1 MFIYKKLIEKIKKY
15 ILLFTGLLQ
24 LLTIA
29 SMMKKTSTTTKMTPL
44 SQKDKEFMTAYID
57 KHINENY
64 AEPDSQEEKE
74 QIQDIK
80 TMMSGAMTAMAEYMV
95 KNLPTSVPSD
105 KGSDISNP
113 ELSELLSQV
122 KLLTAKANQQPA
134 ATVHQPVKKILAAEG
149 AASSSGK
156 GTHNVSAYTM
166 WAKHWRT
173 EHPKQNPP
181 AGLWDQQCKADP
193 TIKAHFQELA
203 DEFNQAEGRV
213 STKGTTRAS
222 TGKVSGYTQMQ
233 KRLGELNALLPEGS
247 AKISCSDQTFKAC
260 KVLGAD
266 KKVIGDASITKLEE
280 WFKEEHGIEIE

>member
-1 MFIYKKLIEKIKKY
+1 
-15 ILLFTGLLQ
+15 
-24 LLTIA
+24 
-29 SMMKKTSTTTKMTPL
+29 MKKTSTTIKMTP
-44 SQKDKEFMTAYID
+44 SQKDKEFITAYID

-64 AEPDSQEEKE
+64 DEPDSQEEKE
-74 QIQDIK
+74 QIRDIK
-80 TMMSGAMTAMAEYMV
+80 TMMSGAMTAMAEHML

-113 ELSELLSQV
+113 ELSELLTQV
-122 KLLTAKANQQPA
+122 KLLATKVNQQPA
-134 ATVHQPVKKILAAEG
+134 TAQPVKKILAAEG

-166 WAKHWRT
+166 WAKHWRS

-193 TIKAHFQELA
+193 TIKDHFQELA

-213 STKGTTRAS
+213 STKGSTRAS
-222 TGKVSGYTQMQ
+222 TGKISGYTQMQ

-247 AKISCSDQTFKAC
+247 AKISCSDQAFKAC

-266 KKVIGDASITKLEE
+266 KKVQGEASIAKLEE
-280 WFKEEHGIEIE
+280 WFKEEHGVEIE

>member
-1 MFIYKKLIEKIKKY
+1 M
-15 ILLFTGLLQ
+15 
-24 LLTIA
+24 A
-29 SMMKKTSTTTKMTPL
+29 STMKKSITTKMTPL
-44 SQKDKEFMTAYID
+44 SQKDKEFITAYID

-64 AEPDSQEEKE
+64 DEPDSPEEKE

-80 TMMSGAMTAMAEYMV
+80 TMMSGAMTAMAEHML
-95 KNLPTSVPSD
+95 KNQPASTDS
-105 KGSDISNP
+105 SNS

-122 KLLTAKANQQPA
+122 KMLTAKVNQPA
-134 ATVHQPVKKILAAEG
+134 AAVQPVKKLLAAEV
-149 AASSSGK
+149 APSSSGK

-166 WAKHWRT
+166 WAKQWRLD
-173 EHPKQNPP
+173 HPKQNPP

-213 STKGTTRAS
+213 STKGSTRAS

-233 KRLGELNALLPEGS
+233 KRLGELNALLPQGS
-247 AKISCSDQTFKAC
+247 AKIACSDQAFKAC

-266 KKVIGDASITKLEE
+266 KKVQGEASIAKLEE

>member
-1 MFIYKKLIEKIKKY
+1 
-15 ILLFTGLLQ
+15 
-24 LLTIA
+24 
-29 SMMKKTSTTTKMTPL
+29 MKKTNTTIKMTPL
-44 SQKDKEFMTAYID
+44 SQKNKEFMTTYID

-80 TMMSGAMTAMAEYMV
+80 TMMSGAMTAMAEHML
-95 KNLPTSVPSD
+95 KNLPASVPTEKGTDSSSNSD
-105 KGSDISNP
+105 
-113 ELSELLSQV
+113 LSELLTHV
-122 KLLTAKANQQPA
+122 KLLTAKVNQQPA
-134 ATVHQPVKKILAAEG
+134 AVQPVKKILVAE
-149 AASSSGK
+149 ATSGK

-181 AGLWDQQCKADP
+181 GGLWDQQCKADP

-247 AKISCSDQTFKAC
+247 AKISCSDQAFKAC

-266 KKVIGDASITKLEE
+266 KKVVGDASIAKLEE

>member
-1 MFIYKKLIEKIKKY
+1 
-15 ILLFTGLLQ
+15 
-24 LLTIA
+24 
-29 SMMKKTSTTTKMTPL
+29 MKKTSTTTKMTPL
-44 SQKDKEFMTAYID
+44 SQKDKEFITAYID

-64 AEPDSQEEKE
+64 DEPDSQEEKD

-80 TMMSGAMTAMAEYMV
+80 SMLTGAMTAMGEHV
-95 KNLPTSVPSD
+95 LKNSSQSVPVAKAVDSSSSD
-105 KGSDISNP
+105 
-113 ELSELLSQV
+113 LSEILTQV
-122 KLLTAKANQQPA
+122 KLLTEKVN
-134 ATVHQPVKKILAAEG
+134 TQPVVKKPLLT
-149 AASSSGK
+149 SVSTGK

-166 WAKHWRT
+166 WAKHWRS

-181 AGLWDQQCKADP
+181 AGLWDQECKADP

-213 STKGTTRAS
+213 STKGSTRAA

-247 AKISCSDQTFKAC
+247 AKVSCSDQAFKVC

-266 KKVIGDASITKLEE
+266 KKVVGDASIAKLEE
-280 WFKEEHGIEIE
+280 WFQEEHGVEIQ

>member
-1 MFIYKKLIEKIKKY
+1 M
-15 ILLFTGLLQ
+15 
-24 LLTIA
+24 A
-29 SMMKKTSTTTKMTPL
+29 STMKKTSTTINKMIP
-44 SQKDKEFMTAYID
+44 SQKDKEFMTTYID

-80 TMMSGAMTAMAEYMV
+80 TMMSGAMTAMAEHML

-105 KGSDISNP
+105 KVSDISNP
-113 ELSELLSQV
+113 ELSELLTQV
-122 KLLTAKANQQPA
+122 KLLTEKVNQPA
-134 ATVHQPVKKILAAEG
+134 ASVQVKKILAAEG
-149 AASSSGK
+149 ASSSSGK
-156 GTHNVSAYTM
+156 GIHNVSAYTM
-166 WAKHWRT
+166 WAKHWRS

-181 AGLWDQQCKADP
+181 AGLWDQECKKDP
-193 TIKAHFQELA
+193 SIKTHFQELA

-247 AKISCSDQTFKAC
+247 AKISCSDQAFKAC

-266 KKVIGDASITKLEE
+266 KKVVGDASIAKLEE